1 MHSDL
6 RTILKRSL
14 PRTFLL
20 ITTGWLLISVSPAA
34 LSQEL
39 RCDVNINID
48 NIPSAQ
54 RDYLRN
60 FETDVEQFLNGS
72 RWTTEDLGGEKI
84 DCAMTISFTGAS
96 SDYRYTAKVFVGS
109 RRPVYIGNDK
119 SPKETL
125 VLRILD
131 EQWEF
136 EYVPNRPLYHDE
148 YRFDPLTSFLAYYA
162 YLIIG
167 FDLETYVE
175 LSGTKYFQKALS
187 ICNLGASSAFGR
199 DWKQQSGGS
208 YGKFGFAEE
217 LVDLRNQQFRLAF
230 HAYHFDG
237 IDLLATE
244 LGKGMESLLRA
255 IESMAELRQK
265 LNPRSLLVKTF
276 FDTKYLEIAETF
288 LQYPRKSVYER
299 ISKADPAHQGTYTDY
314 SRR

>member
-1 MHSDL
+1 MLLVQRSIR
-6 RTILKRSL
+6 RTLLLIAGVSWTLLSSL
-14 PRTFLL
+14 PNA
-20 ITTGWLLISVSPAA
+20 SA
-34 LSQEL
+34 QEL
-39 RCDVNINID
+39 RCDVTINID

-60 FETDVEQFLNGS
+60 FEADVEQFLNGY

-84 DCAMTISFTGAS
+84 DCAMTISFTGAT

-109 RRPVYIGNDK
+109 RRPVYIGNER
-119 SPKETL
+119 SPRETL

-148 YRFDPLTSFLAYYA
+148 YRFDPLASFLAYYA
-162 YLIIG
+162 YLIVG

-187 ICNLGASSAFGR
+187 ICNQGSSSAFGK

-208 YGKFGFAEE
+208 YSKFSFAEE

-230 HAYHFDG
+230 HSYHFNG
-237 IDLLATE
+237 VDLLATE
-244 LGKGMESLLRA
+244 LSTGMENMLQA
-255 IESMAELRQK
+255 AESMAEMRQR

-288 LQYPRKSVYER
+288 LQYPNRSVYDR
-299 ISKADPAHQGTYTDY
+299 ISKADPSHQGTYTDY